1 MAQIVIRNLDEAV
14 KRGLHVRARRHG
26 RSMEAEARAIIA
38 AAVAASPTP
47 GIGLGSRM
55 AARFAT
61 VGFDDGETTTE
72 HRGEEARAATFEA

>member
-47 GIGLGSRM
+47 ALGLGSRM
-55 AARFAT
+55 AARFAA
-61 VGFDDGETTTE
+61 VGLDVGETIE
-72 HRGEEARAATFEA
+72 ELRGEEARAPAFEA